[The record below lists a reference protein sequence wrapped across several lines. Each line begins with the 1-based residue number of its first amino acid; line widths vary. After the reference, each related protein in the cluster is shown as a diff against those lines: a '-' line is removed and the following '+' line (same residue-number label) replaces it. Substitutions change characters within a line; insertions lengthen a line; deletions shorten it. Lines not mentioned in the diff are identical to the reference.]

1 MDFDKEEWE
10 EAATSELESQQSG
23 IKFEE
28 EARTKSRTTTQKR
41 RLSLHGKKSEDGLF
55 TIREKSQAENVLPG
69 LHKTLSF
76 RVENELVQKHAIGG
90 PISKFT
96 SVKYHVEDPAVI
108 AKDFGSSL
116 LLGLDE
122 AQYKYNIGLYGRN
135 VQLKPPGQL
144 WKKLFMYSFGGFGAL
159 LLGGGILCI
168 VSWKPL
174 GEPAPAIANLVL
186 GLILLAIFVLQALFN
201 FFQDYSSSRI
211 MDLIHGMI
219 PSDTLCI
226 RDGQAIIVNSRDLVP
241 GDIVKFDAGA
251 KIPADIRIF
260 EATPELAFDRS
271 ILTGESLP
279 VPASAASD
287 VPNSNYLETSCI
299 GMQGTFV
306 VTGSGAGIVVAI
318 GDETIFGT
326 IAKMTSRPKKGL
338 SPMQWE
344 ILRFVI
350 FTVSVIVTLIVLVV
364 VLWAAWLRKDH
375 NGWINVPALIV
386 DIVSV
391 AVAFIPEGLPIA
403 LTTCLIITASK
414 MRLSGIL
421 CKSLSV
427 VETLGS
433 VSTLCFDKTGTL
445 TKNKMQVAEVAV
457 GLEKC
462 EVTQLKD
469 KFISEDMS
477 ATHLVTIGL
486 ACNAAARLPDGKL
499 VGNATD
505 QAIFRFAEGYV
516 AKKWTEQGW
525 TPTFLLDFNSKD
537 KYMAM
542 LGICDGAR
550 CSWENVGLD
559 VAAGDESKYELLM
572 VKGAPDILMKNCEY
586 WLQPNGVAKKLDRVF
601 ERSVYNM
608 HRTWS
613 ASGKRVILLAS
624 KLVLRNNLDFEDR
637 NATTQ
642 TLRTELTGG
651 LTYVGMVAIE
661 DPPRGGMHGVIS
673 KLREAGIRTVMI
685 TGDFELTGIAIAKQ
699 VGIISMECDGILELS
714 AEAQRVN
721 DAEVTRALSI
731 SGPQIPG
738 LSSTEWSTLVR
749 YSELV
754 FTRTTPEQKLLII
767 KQLREHGFTTG
778 MIGDG
783 INDSPSLKEADVGIS
798 LIGASDIAKE
808 ASDLILLGGDEDE
821 DELFLAVVEALN
833 FGRLVFE
840 NLRKTLGYLLP
851 AGTYSELWPVLL
863 NVIFG
868 MPQMLSSFLMI
879 MICCVTDCSAA
890 IILAFEKNERN
901 LLSKKPRSITKEKL
915 VDWKLLLHSYF
926 TIGTFYTFTSM
937 LLGFINLKRKGF
949 AFSDFSMSYGS
960 YEDLPGVTNAIN
972 MSSSIYFN
980 NLVIMQF
987 FNLIAMRTRYL
998 SMFQHSPFKNKFIFI
1013 VVPFA
1018 LAVTFLLNYIPAI
1031 QNAMG
1036 TSQVPVEY
1044 YFISLG
1050 FGACVLIYDELRK
1063 FFNRKYPTG
1072 FMAKIAW

>member
-1 MDFDKEEWE
+1 MDFEKEEWE
-10 EAATSELESQQSG
+10 EAVTSELESQHSG
-23 IKFEE
+23 IKFEP
-28 EARTKSRTTTQKR
+28 EARNKPKNVTQKR
-41 RLSLHGKKSEDGLF
+41 QLSARGRKSEDGLF

-76 RVENELVQKHAIGG
+76 RVENELIQEHTIGG

-96 SVKYHVEDPAVI
+96 SVKYHVEDPACI
-108 AKDFGSSL
+108 AKAFGSSL

-122 AQYKYNIGLYGRN
+122 VQYKRNTELYGRN

-144 WKKLFMYSFGGFGAL
+144 WKKIFMYSFGGFGAL

-186 GLILLAIFVLQALFN
+186 GIILLVVFVLQALFN

-226 RDGQAIIVNSRDLVP
+226 RNGAVITVNSRDLVP
-241 GDIVKFDAGA
+241 GDILKFDAGV

-279 VPASAASD
+279 VSASAISD
-287 VPNSNYLETSCI
+287 VSNSNYLETCCI

-306 VTGSGAGIVVAI
+306 VSGSGVGIVVAI

-350 FTVSVIVTLIVLVV
+350 FTVSVIVALIVLVV
-364 VLWAAWLRKDH
+364 ILWAAWLRKDH
-375 NGWINVPALIV
+375 KGWINVPTLIV

-445 TKNKMQVAEVAV
+445 TKNKMQVAEVAI
-457 GLEKC
+457 GLEKYGAP
-462 EVTQLKD
+462 QLEKKD
-469 KFISEDMS
+469 VSDDMS
-477 ATHLVTIGL
+477 ARHLIAIGL
-486 ACNAAARLPDGKL
+486 ACNTAARLPDGKL

-505 QAIFRFAEGYV
+505 QAILQFAE
-516 AKKWTEQGW
+516 AFASKIWTEQGW
-525 TPTFLLDFNSKD
+525 TPNILLDFNSKD
-537 KYMAM
+537 KYMAL
-542 LGICDGAR
+542 LGICNGAKR
-550 CSWENVGLD
+550 SWEMVGLD
-559 VAAGDESKYELLM
+559 IAAGDESKYGLVM
-572 VKGAPDILMKNCEY
+572 VKGAPDILIKNCEY
-586 WLQPNGVAKKLDRVF
+586 WLQPNGVTKKLDRVF
-601 ERSVYNM
+601 ERSIYNM
-608 HRTWS
+608 HRNWS

-624 KLVLRNNLDFEDR
+624 KLVLTNNLDLDDR
-637 NATTQ
+637 KATTQ
-642 TLRTELTGG
+642 AMRKEVTTG

-661 DPPRGGMHGVIS
+661 DPPRRGMHGVIS
-673 KLREAGIRTVMI
+673 KLSQAGIRTVMI

-699 VGIISMECDGILELS
+699 VGIISMECDGILQLI
-714 AEAQRVN
+714 AEAQSVN
-721 DAEVTRALSI
+721 DGDIPRALSI
-731 SGPQIPG
+731 TGPQIPG
-738 LSSTEWSTLVR
+738 LSSREWSTLVR

-754 FTRTTPEQKLLII
+754 FTRTTPEQKLLIV
-767 KQLREHGFTTG
+767 KQLRENGFTTG

-808 ASDLILLGGDEDE
+808 ASDLILLGGDENE
-821 DELFLAVVEALN
+821 DELFLSVVEALN

-879 MICCVTDCSAA
+879 IICCVTDCSAA
-890 IILAFEKNERN
+890 IILAFETNERN

-949 AFSDFSMSYGS
+949 AFSHFSMSYGS
-960 YEDLPGVTNAIN
+960 YEDLPGVTDAIN

-998 SMFQHSPFKNKFIFI
+998 SLFQHSPLKNKFIFI

-1018 LAVTFLLNYIPAI
+1018 LAVTFLVNYIPAI

-1063 FFNRKYPTG
+1063 YLNRKYPQG
-1072 FMAKIAW
+1072 FLARIAW